1 MAERPPAEI
10 LLTGGAGQL
19 GTELQRL
26 APSGWRIVAPPRR
39 ELDISR
45 PDQIAAAVASRR
57 WSLVINA
64 AAYTAVDRAEDDV
77 AAAWAANALAP
88 AVLAAESARAG
99 APIIHVSTDFVF
111 DGTKSSPYV
120 EADPVAPLCV
130 YGASKAGGE
139 QAVRTANPR
148 HVILRTAWVVS
159 PHGANFIKTM
169 FRLAAQVAPG
179 ERPALRVVDDQ
190 LGCPT
195 SAADLARAA
204 ITLGERLIADPM
216 APAGL
221 YHFVNSGE
229 ASWCELAREAF
240 RLRSAHGL
248 PAPSLEAITTAQYPT
263 RARRPANSRLSAAKL
278 EHDYGVVARPWRVAI
293 KEVVDALV
301 AAAEKAA

>member
-26 APSGWRIVAPPRR
+26 APSSWRIAAPPRR

-45 PDQIAAAVASRR
+45 PDQIAAAMTSRR

-64 AAYTAVDRAEDDV
+64 AAHTAVDRAEDDV
-77 AAAWAANALAP
+77 AAAWAANAMGP

-99 APIIHVSTDFVF
+99 APIIHVSTDYVF

-120 EADPVAPLCV
+120 EADPVAPLGV
-130 YGASKAGGE
+130 YGASKEGGE
-139 QAVRTANPR
+139 QAVRTANSR

-169 FRLAAQVAPG
+169 FHLAGQSD

-195 SAADLARAA
+195 SAADLARAVIA
-204 ITLGERLIADPM
+204 VGERLIADPT

-263 RARRPANSRLSAAKL
+263 RVRRPANSRLSTAKL
-278 EHDYGVVARPWRVAI
+278 ERDYGVVARPWRVAI

>member
-1 MAERPPAEI
+1 M
-10 LLTGGAGQL
+10 
-19 GTELQRL
+19 
-26 APSGWRIVAPPRR
+26 
-39 ELDISR
+39 
-45 PDQIAAAVASRR
+45 
-57 WSLVINA
+57 
-64 AAYTAVDRAEDDV
+64 
-77 AAAWAANALAP
+77 
-88 AVLAAESARAG
+88 
-99 APIIHVSTDFVF
+99 
-111 DGTKSSPYV
+111 
-120 EADPVAPLCV
+120 APLCV